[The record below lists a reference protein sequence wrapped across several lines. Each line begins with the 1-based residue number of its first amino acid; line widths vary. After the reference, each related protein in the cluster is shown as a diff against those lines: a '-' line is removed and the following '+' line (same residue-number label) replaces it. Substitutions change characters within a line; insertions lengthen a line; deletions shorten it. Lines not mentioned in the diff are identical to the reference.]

1 MTKRSFFG
9 AMAVVTAVAL
19 TGSALVA
26 SNMGFKLNY
35 SLDQLGAPVPGG
47 NSKTGTNVVALP
59 DNRQS
64 GLNTSKALMDDIGF
78 AGTASISRF
87 IESNDGLAI
96 YTGRKGSPN
105 PDFSLSAGEAYYV
118 VMNTTTPYII
128 VGSDD
133 PAITYQFN
141 AIQAGVSK
149 TGTNFFAYNYHQTAA
164 NSKALMDDIGFAN
177 TASISRFIERNDGLE
192 IYTGRK
198 GSPNVDFTLVPGEGY
213 FVVMNA
219 TVNYAPSH
227 Y

>member
-9 AMAVVTAVAL
+9 AAAVVAAVAL

-35 SLDQLGAPVPGG
+35 SLDATGAPVPGG
-47 NSKTGTNVVALP
+47 TSKSGTNVIALP

-64 GLNTSKALMDDIGF
+64 GLNTSIDLMNDIGF
-78 AGTASISRF
+78 AGTANIQRF
-87 IESNDGLAI
+87 IEATDGLEV

-105 PDFSLSAGEAYYV
+105 VNFNLAAGEAYYV
-118 VMNTTTPYII
+118 AMTTTTPYIV

-133 PAITYQFN
+133 PAITYSLN

-149 TGTNFFAYNYHQTAA
+149 SGTNFFAYNYHQTAA
-164 NSKALMDDIGFAN
+164 TSKALMDDVGFTSTAN
-177 TASISRFIERNDGLE
+177 VQRFIKATNGLE
-192 IYTGRK
+192 VYTGRK
-198 GSPNVDFTLVPGEGY
+198 GSPNVDFALVPGEGY
-213 FVVMNA
+213 FVVMTS

>member
-1 MTKRSFFG
+1 
-9 AMAVVTAVAL
+9 MAVVTAVAL

-35 SLDQLGAPVPGG
+35 SLDQTGAPVPGG
-47 NSKTGTNVVALP
+47 TSKFGINTLALP

-64 GLNTSKALMDDIGF
+64 GLNTSLDLMNDIGF
-78 AGTASISRF
+78 TGTANVQRF
-87 IESNDGLAI
+87 IESSDGLEV

-105 PDFSLSAGEAYYV
+105 VNFNLASGEAYFV
-118 VMNTTTPYII
+118 TMSTTTPYIV

-133 PAITYQFN
+133 PALTYTLN

-149 TGTNFFAYNYHQTAA
+149 SGTNFYAYNYHQTAA
-164 NSKALMDDIGFAN
+164 NSIALMNDIGFTSTAN
-177 TASISRFIERNDGLE
+177 VQRYIEATNGLE
-192 IYTGRK
+192 VYTGRK
-198 GSPNVDFTLVPGEGY
+198 GSPNLDFPLVPGEGY
-213 FVVMNA
+213 FVVMSS

>member
-9 AMAVVTAVAL
+9 AAAVVAAVAL

-35 SLDQLGAPVPGG
+35 SLDQTGAPVPGG
-47 NSKTGTNVVALP
+47 TSKFGINTLSLP

-64 GLNTSKALMDDIGF
+64 GLTTSIDLMNDIGF
-78 AGTASISRF
+78 AGTANIQRF
-87 IESNDGLAI
+87 IESSDGLEV

-105 PDFSLSAGEAYYV
+105 LNFPLATGDAYFV
-118 VMNTTTPYII
+118 TMTTTTPYIV

-133 PAITYQFN
+133 PAVTYPLN

-149 TGTNFFAYNYHQTAA
+149 SGTNFYSYNYHQTAA
-164 NSKALMDDIGFAN
+164 NSISLMNDIGFTSTAN
-177 TASISRFIERNDGLE
+177 VQRYIESSNGLE
-192 IYTGRK
+192 VYTGRK
-198 GSPNVDFTLVPGEGY
+198 GSPNADFPLVPGEGY
-213 FVVMNA
+213 FVVMTA

>member
-9 AMAVVTAVAL
+9 AAAVVAAVAL

-35 SLDQLGAPVPGG
+35 SLDQTGAPVPGG
-47 NSKTGTNVVALP
+47 TSKFGINTLALP

-64 GLNTSKALMDDIGF
+64 GLNTSIDLMNDIGF
-78 AGTASISRF
+78 AGTANIQRF
-87 IESNDGLAI
+87 VEASDGLEV

-105 PDFSLSAGEAYYV
+105 VNFALATGDAYFV
-118 VMNTTTPYII
+118 TMTTTTPYIV

-133 PAITYQFN
+133 PAITYALN

-149 TGTNFFAYNYHQTAA
+149 SGTNFYAYNYHQTAA
-164 NSKALMDDIGFAN
+164 TSIALMNDIGFTSTAN
-177 TASISRFIERNDGLE
+177 IQRYIENSNGLE
-192 IYTGRK
+192 VYTGRK
-198 GSPNVDFTLVPGEGY
+198 GSPNVDFPLVPGEGY
-213 FVVMNA
+213 FVVMTS

>member
-9 AMAVVTAVAL
+9 AAAVVTAVAL

-35 SLDQLGAPVPGG
+35 SLDQTGAPVPGG
-47 NSKTGTNVVALP
+47 TSKFGINTLALP

-64 GLNTSKALMDDIGF
+64 GLNTSIDLMNDIGF
-78 AGTASISRF
+78 AGTGNIQRF
-87 IESNDGLAI
+87 IELNDGLEV

-105 PDFSLSAGEAYYV
+105 VNFPLATGDAYFV
-118 VMNTTTPYII
+118 TMSTTTPYIV

-133 PAITYQFN
+133 PAITYSLN
-141 AIQAGVSK
+141 TIQAGVSK
-149 TGTNFFAYNYHQTAA
+149 SGTNFYAYNYHQTAA
-164 NSKALMDDIGFAN
+164 DSKALMDDVGFASTGN
-177 TASISRFIERNDGLE
+177 IQRYIEATNGLE
-192 IYTGRK
+192 VYTGRK
-198 GSPNVDFTLVPGEGY
+198 GSPNVNFPLVPGEGY
-213 FVVMNA
+213 FVVMSA

>member
-9 AMAVVTAVAL
+9 AAAVVTAVAL

-35 SLDQLGAPVPGG
+35 SLDQTGAPVPGG
-47 NSKTGTNVVALP
+47 TSKSGTNVIALP

-64 GLNTSKALMDDIGF
+64 GLNTSIDLMNDIGF
-78 AGTASISRF
+78 TGTANVQRF
-87 IESNDGLAI
+87 SELNVGLEVSS
-96 YTGRKGSPN
+96 GRKGSPN
-105 PDFSLSAGEAYYV
+105 LNFNLAAGEAYYV
-118 VMNTTTPYII
+118 AMTTTTPYII

-133 PAITYQFN
+133 PAITYQLN

-149 TGTNFFAYNYHQTAA
+149 SGTNFYAYNYHQTAA
-164 NSKALMDDIGFAN
+164 DSISLMNDIGFTGTAN
-177 TASISRFIERNDGLE
+177 IQRFIENSNGLE
-192 IYTGRK
+192 VYTGRK
-198 GSPNVDFTLVPGEGY
+198 GSPNLNFPLVPGEGY
-213 FVVMNA
+213 FVVMTA

>member
-9 AMAVVTAVAL
+9 AAAVFTAVAL

-35 SLDQLGAPVPGG
+35 SLDQTGAPVPGG
-47 NSKTGTNVVALP
+47 TSKNGTNVIALP

-64 GLNTSKALMDDIGF
+64 GLNTSIALMNDIGF
-78 AGTASISRF
+78 AGTANVQRF
-87 IESNDGLAI
+87 IESSDGLEV

-105 PDFSLSAGEAYYV
+105 ADFPLVAGEAYYV
-118 VMNTTTPYII
+118 AMTTTTPYII

-133 PAITYQFN
+133 PAITYSLN
-141 AIQAGVSK
+141 ALQAGVSK
-149 TGTNFFAYNYHQTAA
+149 SGTNFFAYNYHQTAA
-164 NSKALMDDIGFAN
+164 TSIALMNDIGFNQTAN
-177 TASISRFIERNDGLE
+177 IQRFIERSNGLE
-192 IYTGRK
+192 VYTGRK
-198 GSPNVDFTLVPGEGY
+198 GSPNADFALVPGEGY
-213 FVVMNA
+213 FVVMTS

>member
-9 AMAVVTAVAL
+9 AAAVVAAVAL

-35 SLDQLGAPVPGG
+35 SLDQTGAPVPGG
-47 NSKTGTNVVALP
+47 TSKVGINTLALP

-64 GLNTSKALMDDIGF
+64 GLNTSIDLMNDIGF
-78 AGTASISRF
+78 AGTASIQRF
-87 IESNDGLAI
+87 IKASDSLEV

-105 PDFSLSAGEAYYV
+105 ANFNLAAGEAYYV
-118 VMNTTTPYII
+118 TMTTTTPYIV

-133 PAITYQFN
+133 PALTYTLN
-141 AIQAGVSK
+141 APQAGVSK
-149 TGTNFFAYNYHQTAA
+149 SGTNFFAYNYHQTAA
-164 NSKALMDDIGFAN
+164 TSKALMDDVGFTSTAN
-177 TASISRFIERNDGLE
+177 VQRFIKATNGLE
-192 IYTGRK
+192 VYTGRK
-198 GSPNVDFTLVPGEGY
+198 GSPNVDFALVPGEGY
-213 FVVMNA
+213 FVVMTS